1 MNPLSPQPASS
12 PIRAGDTILFLG
24 DHTGAGEPGYVQ
36 VVARVVERFYSGL
49 RLTLVSVGRPGQTA
63 SALCSPEMVEAVRAA
78 RPDWLVVGV
87 GLADAFGE
95 PAAHRLIDQYQR
107 WLDSIDE
114 TAETTIGPEHGA
126 PPDGSEPRYDGARS
140 HPQAPPLLTNVK
152 LERIEEFTLALG
164 TLISGM
170 QEAGVRCVL
179 MTTIMVANDP
189 HHPMNAILKEYNRT
203 IRTVAAGRGVSIV
216 DVEQVFSAV
225 YERAASYRQKVVL
238 TTAGGQLN
246 RQGEAL
252 IARAFLDAMGLLP
265 SPGWRPPQ

>member
-1 MNPLSPQPASS
+1 M
-12 PIRAGDTILFLG
+12 
-24 DHTGAGEPGYVQ
+24 
-36 VVARVVERFYSGL
+36 
-49 RLTLVSVGRPGQTA
+49 
-63 SALCSPEMVEAVRAA
+63 
-78 RPDWLVVGV
+78 
-87 GLADAFGE
+87 
-95 PAAHRLIDQYQR
+95 
-107 WLDSIDE
+107 
-114 TAETTIGPEHGA
+114 
-126 PPDGSEPRYDGARS
+126 
-140 HPQAPPLLTNVK
+140 
-152 LERIEEFTLALG
+152 
-164 TLISGM
+164 
-170 QEAGVRCVL
+170 RCVL